1 MEKLINFIVDNKKI
15 VLIILIVLIIC
26 FWFVKHKKNKTKPEN
41 ETFVDTAGTS
51 TVDFEENEEEVEPW
65 INKEEVIED
74 IWTIPEEEVH

>member
-26 FWFVKHKKNKTKPEN
+26 FWFVKHKKNKIKPKN
-41 ETFVDTAGTS
+41 EILVDDALPS

-65 INKEEVIED
+65 INREEVIDD
-74 IWTIPEEEVH
+74 IWTIPEDDR